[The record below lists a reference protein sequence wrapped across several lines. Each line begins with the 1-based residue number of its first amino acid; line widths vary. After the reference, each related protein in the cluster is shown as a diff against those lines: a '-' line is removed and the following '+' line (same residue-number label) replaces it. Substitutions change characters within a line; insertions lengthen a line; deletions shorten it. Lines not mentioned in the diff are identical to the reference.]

1 MTIKVFTVAEM
12 VAAVLGGYL
21 HGVAGELA
29 AETFGDAGML
39 AGELADWIP
48 MARQR
53 ILEI

>member
-1 MTIKVFTVAEM
+1 M